1 MLNRPEPELP
11 ADIPPA
17 QEDLDVRVDPPSRQ
31 EILNA
36 IKSLKNNKA
45 PGQDA
50 ILVELLKVNPELAS
64 DVLQPLFIVIWE
76 KEELPWEW
84 TQGNIVQ
91 IPKKG
96 ILQIATIGG
105 GLHYSRY
112 LAKSILQGGH
122 DAHNGSSG

>member
-11 ADIPPA
+11 PVIPPA

-50 ILVELLKVNPELAS
+50 IPVELLKVNPELAS

-76 KEELPWEW
+76 KEDLPWEW

-96 ILQIATIGG
+96 NLADCNNWRGG
-105 GLHYSRY
+105 YITLVT
-112 LAKSILQGGH
+112 
-122 DAHNGSSG
+122 